1 VIIIVNDTIKKNLKP
16 TRSNCQSLSIFNNME
31 KYKILIIIV
40 LLFIEQLTKKN
51 EIAIFK
57 NSFVYL

>member
-1 VIIIVNDTIKKNLKP
+1 VIIIVNDTIKKILKP